1 MKENWDY
8 TWQEVMMK
16 KNRIIYTLL
25 AMLLGMVIGSIVLI
39 LSGTNPI
46 EAYKV
51 IFVGA
56 FGKPKYISWTVVKA
70 VPLILTG
77 LSVAFAFNTG
87 LFNIGAEG
95 QYIVGSI
102 GALLAGLLLDLPPII
117 HGIVALVCGLFCGF
131 IWGGLVG
138 FFKAKFQVNEVISS
152 IMMNWIAFYLSN
164 YLLSFP
170 LIRSIES
177 DNSYPIKAS
186 ASIRILGAWKRS
198 GAGKEF
204 LKQNK
209 FLRDILNPPV
219 NWGLIIAIIAAII
232 IWYILKKTTLGYEL
246 RAVGFNRKAAEYG
259 GIDINKAIVKSMGIA
274 GALAGLAG
282 AITVLGVSGNIG
294 MMAAQ
299 EGYGFD
305 GMAVSLIAGNAP
317 LGTIP
322 AALLYA
328 GLSYGGGKL
337 TTIGTYSE
345 VINIIVGIMILFIAM
360 PKLLDT
366 IKFFFTKWSGE
377 NKNKKMNTNSI
388 KKNKTDKVGGKK

>member
-1 MKENWDY
+1 MKRNRFLY
-8 TWQEVMMK
+8 TVLAIVLG
-16 KNRIIYTLL
+16 II
-25 AMLLGMVIGSIVLI
+25 IGSIILI
-39 LSGTNPI
+39 VSGTNPI

-51 IFVGA
+51 IFFGA
-56 FGKPKYISWTVVKA
+56 FGKPKYISWTIVKA

-102 GALLAGLLLDLPPII
+102 GALVVGLLLDLPPVL
-117 HGIVALVCGLFCGF
+117 HGLVALLAGALCGY
-131 IWGGLVG
+131 IWGALVG
-138 FFKAKFQVNEVISS
+138 ILKAKFQVNEVISS

-170 LIRSIES
+170 LLRNIES
-177 DNSYPIKAS
+177 DNSYPIKKS
-186 ASIRILGAWKRS
+186 ASIRILGSWKAS
-198 GAGKEF
+198 EAGKAV
-204 LKQNK
+204 LANNK

-219 NWGLIIAIIAAII
+219 NFGIIIAIVAAIV

-246 RAVGFNRKAAEYG
+246 RAVGFNQKAAEYG
-259 GIDINKAIVKSMGIA
+259 GISINKSIVTSMGIA
-274 GALAGLAG
+274 GILAGLAG

-294 MMAAQ
+294 IMAGQ

-305 GMAVSLIAGNAP
+305 GMAVALIAGNNP

-328 GLSYGGGKL
+328 GLTYGGGKL

-345 VINIIVGIMILFIAM
+345 VVNIIVGIMILFIAM
-360 PKLLDT
+360 PKLLDM
-366 IKFFFTKWSGE
+366 IRFFFTKWTKKDSNTSGG
-377 NKNKKMNTNSI
+377 NKKN
-388 KKNKTDKVGGKK
+388 VEGGANE

>member
-1 MKENWDY
+1 MKRNRFLY
-8 TWQEVMMK
+8 TVLA
-16 KNRIIYTLL
+16 II
-25 AMLLGMVIGSIVLI
+25 LGILIGSII
-39 LSGTNPI
+39 LLVSGTNPI

-51 IFVGA
+51 IFFGA
-56 FGKPKYISWTVVKA
+56 FGKPKYIFWTIVKA

-102 GALLAGLLLDLPPII
+102 GALVVGLLVDLPPVL
-117 HGIVALVCGLFCGF
+117 HGLVALLAGALCGY
-131 IWGGLVG
+131 IWGAIVG
-138 FFKAKFQVNEVISS
+138 ILKAKFEVNEVISS
-152 IMMNWIAFYLSN
+152 IMMNWIGFYLSN

-170 LIRSIES
+170 ILRNIES
-177 DNSYPIKAS
+177 DNSYSIKNT
-186 ASIRILGAWKRS
+186 ASIKILGAWKTS
-198 GAGKEF
+198 EAGRAV
-204 LKQNK
+204 LANNK

-219 NWGLIIAIIAAII
+219 NFGIIIAIVAALV

-246 RAVGFNRKAAEYG
+246 RAVGFNQKAAEYG
-259 GIDINKAIVKSMGIA
+259 GISINKSIVTSMGIA
-274 GALAGLAG
+274 GILAGLAG

-294 MMAAQ
+294 IMAGQ

-305 GMAVSLIAGNAP
+305 GMAVALIAGNNP

-328 GLSYGGGKL
+328 GLTYGGGKL

-345 VINIIVGIMILFIAM
+345 VVKIIVGIMILFIAM
-360 PKLLDT
+360 PKLLDM
-366 IKFFFTKWSGE
+366 IRFFSNKWS
-377 NKNKKMNTNSI
+377 KKDP
-388 KKNKTDKVGGKK
+388 DKVNKGGANE

>member
-1 MKENWDY
+1 MKRNRFLY
-8 TWQEVMMK
+8 TVLAIVLG
-16 KNRIIYTLL
+16 II
-25 AMLLGMVIGSIVLI
+25 IGSIILI
-39 LSGTNPI
+39 VSGTNPI

-51 IFVGA
+51 IFFGA
-56 FGKPKYISWTVVKA
+56 FGKPKYISWTIVKA

-102 GALLAGLLLDLPPII
+102 GALVVGLLLDLPPVL
-117 HGIVALVCGLFCGF
+117 HGLVALLAGALCGY
-131 IWGGLVG
+131 IWGALVG
-138 FFKAKFQVNEVISS
+138 ILKAKFQVNEVISS

-170 LIRSIES
+170 LLRNIES
-177 DNSYPIKAS
+177 DNSYPIKKS
-186 ASIRILGAWKRS
+186 ASIKILSSWKAS
-198 GAGKEF
+198 EAGKAV
-204 LKQNK
+204 LANNK

-219 NWGLIIAIIAAII
+219 NFGIIIAIVAAIV

-246 RAVGFNRKAAEYG
+246 RAVGFNQKAAEYG
-259 GIDINKAIVKSMGIA
+259 GISINKSIVTSMGIA
-274 GALAGLAG
+274 GILAGLAG

-294 MMAAQ
+294 IMAGQ

-305 GMAVSLIAGNAP
+305 GMAVALIAGNNP

-328 GLSYGGGKL
+328 GLTYGGGKL

-345 VINIIVGIMILFIAM
+345 VVNIIVGIMILFIAM
-360 PKLLDT
+360 PKLLDM
-366 IKFFFTKWSGE
+366 IRFFFTKWSKKDSNTSGG
-377 NKNKKMNTNSI
+377 NKKNLE
-388 KKNKTDKVGGKK
+388 GGANE

>member
-1 MKENWDY
+1 MKRNRFLY
-8 TWQEVMMK
+8 TVLAIVLG
-16 KNRIIYTLL
+16 II
-25 AMLLGMVIGSIVLI
+25 IGSIILI
-39 LSGTNPI
+39 VSGTNPI

-51 IFVGA
+51 IFFGA
-56 FGKPKYISWTVVKA
+56 FGKPKYISWTIVKA

-102 GALLAGLLLDLPPII
+102 GALVVGLLLDLPPVL
-117 HGIVALVCGLFCGF
+117 HGIVALLAGALCGY
-131 IWGGLVG
+131 IWGALVG
-138 FFKAKFQVNEVISS
+138 ILKAKFQVNEVISS

-170 LIRSIES
+170 LLRNIES
-177 DNSYPIKAS
+177 DNSYPIKKS
-186 ASIRILGAWKRS
+186 ASIKILGSWKAS
-198 GAGKEF
+198 EAGKAV
-204 LKQNK
+204 LANNK

-219 NWGLIIAIIAAII
+219 NFGIIIAIIAAIV

-246 RAVGFNRKAAEYG
+246 RAVGFNQKAAEYG
-259 GIDINKAIVKSMGIA
+259 GISINKSIVTSMGIA
-274 GALAGLAG
+274 GILAGLAG

-294 MMAAQ
+294 IMAGQ

-305 GMAVSLIAGNAP
+305 GMAVALIAGNNP

-328 GLSYGGGKL
+328 GLTYGGGKL

-345 VINIIVGIMILFIAM
+345 VVNIIVGIMILFIAM
-360 PKLLDT
+360 PKLLDM
-366 IKFFFTKWSGE
+366 IRFFFTKWTKKDSNTSGR
-377 NKNKKMNTNSI
+377 NKKN
-388 KKNKTDKVGGKK
+388 VEGGANE

>member
-1 MKENWDY
+1 MKRNRFLY
-8 TWQEVMMK
+8 T
-16 KNRIIYTLL
+16 IL
-25 AMLLGMVIGSIVLI
+25 AIVLGILIGSIILL
-39 LSGTNPI
+39 LSGTNPV

-51 IFVGA
+51 IFLGA
-56 FGKPKYISWTVVKA
+56 FGKPKYISWTIVKA

-102 GALLAGLLLDLPPII
+102 GALVVGLLLDLPPVI
-117 HGIVALVCGLFCGF
+117 HGLVALLVGALCGY
-131 IWGGLVG
+131 IWGALVG
-138 FFKAKFQVNEVISS
+138 LLKAKFEVNEVISS

-170 LIRSIES
+170 LLRNIES
-177 DNSYPIKAS
+177 DNSYPIKKS
-186 ASIRILGAWKRS
+186 ASIKILGSWKAS
-198 GAGKEF
+198 EAGKAV
-204 LKQNK
+204 LANNK

-219 NWGLIIAIIAAII
+219 NFGIIIAIVAAIV

-246 RAVGFNRKAAEYG
+246 RAVGFNQKAAEYG
-259 GIDINKAIVKSMGIA
+259 GISINKSIVTSMGIA
-274 GALAGLAG
+274 GILAGLAG

-294 MMAAQ
+294 IMAGQ

-305 GMAVSLIAGNAP
+305 GMAVALIAGNNP

-328 GLSYGGGKL
+328 GLTYGGGKL

-345 VINIIVGIMILFIAM
+345 VVKIIVGIMILFIAM
-360 PKLLDT
+360 PKLLDM
-366 IKFFFTKWSGE
+366 IRFFSGKRLKKDSKDG
-377 NKNKKMNTNSI
+377 NK
-388 KKNKTDKVGGKK
+388 GGANE

>member
-1 MKENWDY
+1 MKRNRFLY
-8 TWQEVMMK
+8 TVLA
-16 KNRIIYTLL
+16 II
-25 AMLLGMVIGSIVLI
+25 LGILIGSII
-39 LSGTNPI
+39 LLVSGTNPI

-51 IFVGA
+51 IFFGA
-56 FGKPKYISWTVVKA
+56 FGKPKYISWTLVKA

-102 GALLAGLLLDLPPII
+102 GALVVGLLVDLPPVL
-117 HGIVALVCGLFCGF
+117 HGLVALLAGALCGYV
-131 IWGGLVG
+131 WGAIVG
-138 FFKAKFQVNEVISS
+138 ILKAKFEVNEVISS
-152 IMMNWIAFYLSN
+152 IMMNWIGFYLSN

-170 LIRSIES
+170 ILRNIES
-177 DNSYPIKAS
+177 DNSYSIKNT
-186 ASIRILGAWKRS
+186 ASIKILGAWKTS
-198 GAGKEF
+198 EAGRAV
-204 LKQNK
+204 LANNK

-219 NWGLIIAIIAAII
+219 NFGIIIAIIAALV

-246 RAVGFNRKAAEYG
+246 RAVGFNDKAAEYG
-259 GIDINKAIVKSMGIA
+259 GISINKSIVTSMGIA
-274 GALAGLAG
+274 GILAGLAG

-294 MMAAQ
+294 IMAGQ

-305 GMAVSLIAGNAP
+305 GMAVALIAGNNP

-328 GLSYGGGKL
+328 GLTYGGGKL

-345 VINIIVGIMILFIAM
+345 VVKIIVGIMILFIAM
-360 PKLLDT
+360 PKLLDM
-366 IKFFFTKWSGE
+366 IRFFSNKWS
-377 NKNKKMNTNSI
+377 KKDP
-388 KKNKTDKVGGKK
+388 DKVNKGGANE

>member
-1 MKENWDY
+1 MKRNRFLY
-8 TWQEVMMK
+8 TV
-16 KNRIIYTLL
+16 L
-25 AMLLGMVIGSIVLI
+25 AIVLGIVIGSIILI
-39 LSGTNPI
+39 VSGTNPI

-51 IFVGA
+51 IFFGA
-56 FGKPKYISWTVVKA
+56 FGKPKYISWTIVKA

-102 GALLAGLLLDLPPII
+102 GALVVGLLLDLPPVL
-117 HGIVALVCGLFCGF
+117 HGLVALLAGALCGY
-131 IWGGLVG
+131 IWGALVG
-138 FFKAKFQVNEVISS
+138 ILKAKFQVNEVISS

-170 LIRSIES
+170 LLRNIES
-177 DNSYPIKAS
+177 DNSYPIKKS
-186 ASIRILGAWKRS
+186 ASIKILGSWKAS
-198 GAGKEF
+198 EAGKAV
-204 LKQNK
+204 LANNK

-219 NWGLIIAIIAAII
+219 NFGIIIAIIAAIV

-246 RAVGFNRKAAEYG
+246 RAVGFNQKAAEYG
-259 GIDINKAIVKSMGIA
+259 GISINKSIVTSMGIA
-274 GALAGLAG
+274 GILAGLAG

-294 MMAAQ
+294 IMAGQ

-305 GMAVSLIAGNAP
+305 GMAVALIAGNNP

-328 GLSYGGGKL
+328 GLIYGGGKL

-345 VINIIVGIMILFIAM
+345 VVNIIVGIMILFIAM
-360 PKLLDT
+360 PKLLDM
-366 IKFFFTKWSGE
+366 IRFFFTKWTKKDSNTSGG
-377 NKNKKMNTNSI
+377 NKKN
-388 KKNKTDKVGGKK
+388 VEGGANE

>member
-1 MKENWDY
+1 MKRNRFLY
-8 TWQEVMMK
+8 TVLAIVLG
-16 KNRIIYTLL
+16 II
-25 AMLLGMVIGSIVLI
+25 IGSIILI
-39 LSGTNPI
+39 VSGTNPI

-51 IFVGA
+51 IFFGA
-56 FGKPKYISWTVVKA
+56 FGKPKYISWTIVKA

-102 GALLAGLLLDLPPII
+102 GALVVGLLLDLPPVL
-117 HGIVALVCGLFCGF
+117 HGLVALLAGALCGY
-131 IWGGLVG
+131 IWGALVG
-138 FFKAKFQVNEVISS
+138 ILKAKFQVNEVISS

-170 LIRSIES
+170 LLRNIES
-177 DNSYPIKAS
+177 DNSYPIKKS
-186 ASIRILGAWKRS
+186 ASIKILGSWKAS
-198 GAGKEF
+198 EAGKAV
-204 LKQNK
+204 LANNK

-219 NWGLIIAIIAAII
+219 NFGIIIAIIAAIV

-246 RAVGFNRKAAEYG
+246 RAVGYNQKAAEYG
-259 GIDINKAIVKSMGIA
+259 GISINKSIVTSMGIA
-274 GALAGLAG
+274 GILAGLAG

-294 MMAAQ
+294 IMAGQ

-305 GMAVSLIAGNAP
+305 GMAVALIAGNNP

-328 GLSYGGGKL
+328 GLTYGGGKL

-345 VINIIVGIMILFIAM
+345 VVNIIVGIMILFIAM
-360 PKLLDT
+360 PKLLDM
-366 IKFFFTKWSGE
+366 IRFFFTKWTKKDSNTSGG
-377 NKNKKMNTNSI
+377 NKKN
-388 KKNKTDKVGGKK
+388 VEGGANE

>member
-1 MKENWDY
+1 MKRHRFLY
-8 TWQEVMMK
+8 TVLA
-16 KNRIIYTLL
+16 II
-25 AMLLGMVIGSIVLI
+25 LGIIIGSIILI
-39 LSGTNPI
+39 VSGTNPI

-51 IFVGA
+51 IFFGA
-56 FGKPKYISWTVVKA
+56 FGKPKYISWTIVKA

-102 GALLAGLLLDLPPII
+102 GALVVGLLVDLPPVL
-117 HGIVALVCGLFCGF
+117 HGLVALLAGALCGY
-131 IWGGLVG
+131 IWGALVG
-138 FFKAKFQVNEVISS
+138 ILKAKFEVNEVISS

-170 LIRSIES
+170 LLRNIES
-177 DNSYPIKAS
+177 DNSYPIKKS
-186 ASIRILGAWKRS
+186 ASIKILGSWKAS
-198 GAGKEF
+198 EAGKAV
-204 LKQNK
+204 LANNK

-219 NWGLIIAIIAAII
+219 NFGIIIAIVAAIV

-246 RAVGFNRKAAEYG
+246 RAVGFNQKAAEYG
-259 GIDINKAIVKSMGIA
+259 GISINKSIVTSMGIA
-274 GALAGLAG
+274 GILAGLAG

-294 MMAAQ
+294 IMAGQ

-305 GMAVSLIAGNAP
+305 GMAVALIAGNNP

-328 GLSYGGGKL
+328 GLTYGGGKL

-345 VINIIVGIMILFIAM
+345 VVKIIVGIMILFIAM
-360 PKLLDT
+360 PKLLDM
-366 IKFFFTKWSGE
+366 IRFFSGKWFKKDSKDV
-377 NKNKKMNTNSI
+377 NK
-388 KKNKTDKVGGKK
+388 GGANE

>member
-1 MKENWDY
+1 MKRNRFLY
-8 TWQEVMMK
+8 TVLAIVLG
-16 KNRIIYTLL
+16 II
-25 AMLLGMVIGSIVLI
+25 IGSIILI
-39 LSGTNPI
+39 VSGTNPI

-51 IFVGA
+51 IFFGA
-56 FGKPKYISWTVVKA
+56 FGKPKYISWTIVKA

-102 GALLAGLLLDLPPII
+102 GALVVGLLLDLPPVL
-117 HGIVALVCGLFCGF
+117 HGLVALLAGALCGY
-131 IWGGLVG
+131 IWGALVG
-138 FFKAKFQVNEVISS
+138 ILKAKFQVNEVISS

-170 LIRSIES
+170 LLRNIES
-177 DNSYPIKAS
+177 DNSYPIKKS
-186 ASIRILGAWKRS
+186 ASIKILGSWKAS
-198 GAGKEF
+198 EAGKAV
-204 LKQNK
+204 LANNK

-219 NWGLIIAIIAAII
+219 NFGIIIAIIAAIV

-246 RAVGFNRKAAEYG
+246 RAVGFNQKAAEYG
-259 GIDINKAIVKSMGIA
+259 GISINKSIVTSMGIA
-274 GALAGLAG
+274 GILAGLAG

-294 MMAAQ
+294 IMAGQ

-305 GMAVSLIAGNAP
+305 GMAVALIAGNNP

-328 GLSYGGGKL
+328 GLTYGGGKL

-345 VINIIVGIMILFIAM
+345 VVNIIVGIMILFIAM
-360 PKLLDT
+360 PKLLDM
-366 IKFFFTKWSGE
+366 IRFFFTKWTKKDSNTSGG
-377 NKNKKMNTNSI
+377 NKKN
-388 KKNKTDKVGGKK
+388 VEGGAHE

>member
-1 MKENWDY
+1 MKRNRFLY
-8 TWQEVMMK
+8 TVLA
-16 KNRIIYTLL
+16 II
-25 AMLLGMVIGSIVLI
+25 LGILIGSII
-39 LSGTNPI
+39 LLVSGTNPI

-51 IFVGA
+51 IFFGA
-56 FGKPKYISWTVVKA
+56 FGKPKYISWTIVKA

-102 GALLAGLLLDLPPII
+102 GALVVGLLVDLPPVL
-117 HGIVALVCGLFCGF
+117 HGLVALLAGALCGY
-131 IWGGLVG
+131 IWGAIVG
-138 FFKAKFQVNEVISS
+138 ILKAKFEVNEVISS
-152 IMMNWIAFYLSN
+152 IMMNWIGFYLSN

-170 LIRSIES
+170 ILRNIES
-177 DNSYPIKAS
+177 DNSYSIKNT
-186 ASIRILGAWKRS
+186 ASIKILGAWKTS
-198 GAGKEF
+198 EAGRAV
-204 LKQNK
+204 LANNK

-219 NWGLIIAIIAAII
+219 NFGIIIAIIAALV

-246 RAVGFNRKAAEYG
+246 RAVGFNQKAAEYG
-259 GIDINKAIVKSMGIA
+259 GISINKSIVTSMGIA
-274 GALAGLAG
+274 GILAGLAG

-294 MMAAQ
+294 IMAGQ

-305 GMAVSLIAGNAP
+305 GMAVALIAGNNP

-328 GLSYGGGKL
+328 GLTYGGGKL

-345 VINIIVGIMILFIAM
+345 VVKIIVGIMILFIAM
-360 PKLLDT
+360 PKLLDM
-366 IKFFFTKWSGE
+366 IRFFSNKWS
-377 NKNKKMNTNSI
+377 KKDP
-388 KKNKTDKVGGKK
+388 DKVNKGGANE

>member
-1 MKENWDY
+1 MKRNRFLY
-8 TWQEVMMK
+8 TV
-16 KNRIIYTLL
+16 L
-25 AMLLGMVIGSIVLI
+25 AIVLGIVIGSIILI
-39 LSGTNPI
+39 VSGTNPI

-51 IFVGA
+51 IFFGA
-56 FGKPKYISWTVVKA
+56 FGKPKYISWTIVKA

-102 GALLAGLLLDLPPII
+102 GALVVGLLLDLPPVL
-117 HGIVALVCGLFCGF
+117 HGLVALLAGALCGY
-131 IWGGLVG
+131 IWGALVG
-138 FFKAKFQVNEVISS
+138 ILKAKFQVNEVISS

-170 LIRSIES
+170 LLRNIES
-177 DNSYPIKAS
+177 DNSYPIKKS
-186 ASIRILGAWKRS
+186 ASIKILGSWKAS
-198 GAGKEF
+198 EAGKAV
-204 LKQNK
+204 LANNK

-219 NWGLIIAIIAAII
+219 NFGIIIAIIAAIV

-246 RAVGFNRKAAEYG
+246 RAVGFNQKAAEYG
-259 GIDINKAIVKSMGIA
+259 GISINKSIVTSMGIA
-274 GALAGLAG
+274 GILAGLAG

-294 MMAAQ
+294 IMAGQ

-305 GMAVSLIAGNAP
+305 GMAVALIAGNNP

-328 GLSYGGGKL
+328 GLTYGGGKL

-345 VINIIVGIMILFIAM
+345 VVNIIVGIMILFIAM
-360 PKLLDT
+360 PKLLDM
-366 IKFFFTKWSGE
+366 IRFFFTKWTKKDSNTSGG
-377 NKNKKMNTNSI
+377 NKKNLE
-388 KKNKTDKVGGKK
+388 GGANE

>member
-1 MKENWDY
+1 MKRNRFLY
-8 TWQEVMMK
+8 TVLA
-16 KNRIIYTLL
+16 II
-25 AMLLGMVIGSIVLI
+25 LGILIGSII
-39 LSGTNPI
+39 LLVSGTNPI

-51 IFVGA
+51 IFFGA
-56 FGKPKYISWTVVKA
+56 FGKPKYISWTIVKA

-102 GALLAGLLLDLPPII
+102 GALVVGLLVDLPPVL
-117 HGIVALVCGLFCGF
+117 HGLVALLAGALCGY
-131 IWGGLVG
+131 IWGAIVG
-138 FFKAKFQVNEVISS
+138 ILKAKFEVNEVISS

-170 LIRSIES
+170 ILRNIES
-177 DNSYPIKAS
+177 DNSYSIKNT
-186 ASIRILGAWKRS
+186 ASIKILGAWKTS
-198 GAGKEF
+198 EAGRAV
-204 LKQNK
+204 LANNK

-219 NWGLIIAIIAAII
+219 NFGIIIAIVAALV

-246 RAVGFNRKAAEYG
+246 RAVGFNQKAAEYG
-259 GIDINKAIVKSMGIA
+259 GISINKSIVTSMGIA
-274 GALAGLAG
+274 GILAGLAG

-294 MMAAQ
+294 IMAGQ

-305 GMAVSLIAGNAP
+305 GMAVALIAGNNP

-328 GLSYGGGKL
+328 GLTYGGGKL

-345 VINIIVGIMILFIAM
+345 VVKIIVGIMILFIAM
-360 PKLLDT
+360 PKLLDM
-366 IKFFFTKWSGE
+366 IRFFSNKWS
-377 NKNKKMNTNSI
+377 KKDP
-388 KKNKTDKVGGKK
+388 DKVNKGGANE

>member
-1 MKENWDY
+1 MKRNRFLY
-8 TWQEVMMK
+8 TVLAIVLG
-16 KNRIIYTLL
+16 II
-25 AMLLGMVIGSIVLI
+25 IGSIILI
-39 LSGTNPI
+39 VSGTNPI

-51 IFVGA
+51 IFFGA
-56 FGKPKYISWTVVKA
+56 FGKPKYISWTIVKA

-102 GALLAGLLLDLPPII
+102 GALVVGLLLDLPPVL
-117 HGIVALVCGLFCGF
+117 HGLVALLAGALCGY
-131 IWGGLVG
+131 IWGALVG
-138 FFKAKFQVNEVISS
+138 ILKAKFQVNEVISS

-170 LIRSIES
+170 LLRNIES
-177 DNSYPIKAS
+177 DNSYPIKKS
-186 ASIRILGAWKRS
+186 ASIKILGSWKAS
-198 GAGKEF
+198 EAGKAV
-204 LKQNK
+204 LANNK

-219 NWGLIIAIIAAII
+219 NFGIIIAIIAAIV

-246 RAVGFNRKAAEYG
+246 RAVGFNQKAAEYG
-259 GIDINKAIVKSMGIA
+259 GISINKSIVTSMGIA
-274 GALAGLAG
+274 GILAGLAG

-294 MMAAQ
+294 IMAGQ

-305 GMAVSLIAGNAP
+305 GMAVALIAGNNP

-328 GLSYGGGKL
+328 GLTYGGGKL

-345 VINIIVGIMILFIAM
+345 VVNIIVGIMILFIAM
-360 PKLLDT
+360 PKLLDM
-366 IKFFFTKWSGE
+366 IRFFFTKWTKKDSKTSGG
-377 NKNKKMNTNSI
+377 NKKN
-388 KKNKTDKVGGKK
+388 VEGGANE

>member
-1 MKENWDY
+1 MKRNRFLY
-8 TWQEVMMK
+8 TVLAIVLG
-16 KNRIIYTLL
+16 II
-25 AMLLGMVIGSIVLI
+25 IGSIILI
-39 LSGTNPI
+39 VSGTNPI

-51 IFVGA
+51 IFFGA
-56 FGKPKYISWTVVKA
+56 FGKPKYISWTIVKA

-102 GALLAGLLLDLPPII
+102 GALVVGLLLDLPPVL
-117 HGIVALVCGLFCGF
+117 HGLVALLAGALCGY
-131 IWGGLVG
+131 IWGALVG
-138 FFKAKFQVNEVISS
+138 ILKAKFQVNEVISS

-170 LIRSIES
+170 LLRNIES
-177 DNSYPIKAS
+177 DNSYPIKKS
-186 ASIRILGAWKRS
+186 ASIKILGSWKAS
-198 GAGKEF
+198 EAGKAV
-204 LKQNK
+204 LANNK

-219 NWGLIIAIIAAII
+219 NFGIIIAIIAAIV

-246 RAVGFNRKAAEYG
+246 RAVGFNQKAAEYG
-259 GIDINKAIVKSMGIA
+259 GISINKSIVTSMGIA
-274 GALAGLAG
+274 GILAGLAG

-294 MMAAQ
+294 IMAGQ

-305 GMAVSLIAGNAP
+305 GMAVALIAGNNP

-328 GLSYGGGKL
+328 GLTYGGGKL

-345 VINIIVGIMILFIAM
+345 VVNIIVGIMILFIAM
-360 PKLLDT
+360 PKLLDM
-366 IKFFFTKWSGE
+366 IRFFFTKWTKKDSNTSGG
-377 NKNKKMNTNSI
+377 NKKN
-388 KKNKTDKVGGKK
+388 VEGGANE

>member
-1 MKENWDY
+1 MKRNRFLY
-8 TWQEVMMK
+8 TVLAIVLG
-16 KNRIIYTLL
+16 II
-25 AMLLGMVIGSIVLI
+25 IGSIILI
-39 LSGTNPI
+39 VSGTNPI

-51 IFVGA
+51 IFFGA
-56 FGKPKYISWTVVKA
+56 FGKPKYISWTIVKA

-102 GALLAGLLLDLPPII
+102 GALVVGLLLDLPPVL
-117 HGIVALVCGLFCGF
+117 HGLVALLAGALCGY
-131 IWGGLVG
+131 IWGALVG
-138 FFKAKFQVNEVISS
+138 ILKAKFEVNEVISS

-170 LIRSIES
+170 LIRNIES
-177 DNSYPIKAS
+177 DNSYPIKKS
-186 ASIRILGAWKRS
+186 ASIKILGSWKAS
-198 GAGKEF
+198 EAGKAV
-204 LKQNK
+204 LANNK

-219 NWGLIIAIIAAII
+219 NFGIIIAIIAAIV

-246 RAVGFNRKAAEYG
+246 RAVGFNQKAAEYG
-259 GIDINKAIVKSMGIA
+259 GISINKSIVTSMGIA
-274 GALAGLAG
+274 GILAGLAG

-294 MMAAQ
+294 IMAGQ

-305 GMAVSLIAGNAP
+305 GMAVALIAGNNP

-328 GLSYGGGKL
+328 GLTYGGGKL

-345 VINIIVGIMILFIAM
+345 VVNIIVGIMILFIAM
-360 PKLLDT
+360 PKLLDM
-366 IKFFFTKWSGE
+366 IRFFFTKWTKKDSKASGG
-377 NKNKKMNTNSI
+377 NKKNLE
-388 KKNKTDKVGGKK
+388 GGANE

>member
-1 MKENWDY
+1 MKRNRFLY
-8 TWQEVMMK
+8 TMLA
-16 KNRIIYTLL
+16 II
-25 AMLLGMVIGSIVLI
+25 LGIIIGSIILLI
-39 LSGTNPI
+39 SGTSPM

-56 FGKPKYISWTVVKA
+56 FGKPKYISWTIVKS

-102 GALLAGLLLDLPPII
+102 GALVVGLLLDLPPVI
-117 HGIVALVCGLFCGF
+117 HGIVALLAGALCGY
-131 IWGGLVG
+131 IWGALVG
-138 FFKAKFQVNEVISS
+138 ILKAKFDVNEVISS
-152 IMMNWIAFYLSN
+152 IMMNWIAFYFSN

-170 LIRSIES
+170 LIRNIES
-177 DNSYPIKAS
+177 DNSYSIKES
-186 ASIRILGAWKRS
+186 ASIKIAGAWKTSKS
-198 GAGKEF
+198 GRAY
-204 LKQNK
+204 LAQNK

-219 NWGLIIAIIAAII
+219 NFGTIIAAIV

-246 RAVGFNRKAAEYG
+246 RAVGFNEKAAEYG
-259 GIDINKAIVKSMGIA
+259 GININKSIVKSMGIA
-274 GALAGLAG
+274 GILSGLAG

-305 GMAVSLIAGNAP
+305 GMAVALIAGNNP

-322 AALLYA
+322 AAILYA
-328 GLSYGGGKL
+328 GLTYGGGKL

-345 VINIIVGIMILFIAM
+345 IVNIIVGIMILFIAM
-360 PKLLDT
+360 PKLLDM
-366 IKFFFTKWSGE
+366 IRFFFKKWS
-377 NKNKKMNTNSI
+377 NKDS
-388 KKNKTDKVGGKK
+388 DKIRKGGANE

>member
-1 MKENWDY
+1 MKRNRFLY
-8 TWQEVMMK
+8 TVLAIVLG
-16 KNRIIYTLL
+16 II
-25 AMLLGMVIGSIVLI
+25 IGSIILI
-39 LSGTNPI
+39 VSGTNPI

-51 IFVGA
+51 IFFGA
-56 FGKPKYISWTVVKA
+56 FGKPKYISWTIVKA

-102 GALLAGLLLDLPPII
+102 GALVVGLLLDLPPVL
-117 HGIVALVCGLFCGF
+117 HGLVALLAGALCGY
-131 IWGGLVG
+131 IWGALVG
-138 FFKAKFQVNEVISS
+138 ILKAKFQVNEVISS

-170 LIRSIES
+170 LLRNIES
-177 DNSYPIKAS
+177 DNSYPIKKS
-186 ASIRILGAWKRS
+186 ASIKILGSWKAS
-198 GAGKEF
+198 EAGKAV
-204 LKQNK
+204 LANNK

-219 NWGLIIAIIAAII
+219 NFGIIIAIVAAIV

-246 RAVGFNRKAAEYG
+246 RAVGFNQKAAEYG
-259 GIDINKAIVKSMGIA
+259 GISINKSIVTSMGIA
-274 GALAGLAG
+274 GILAGLAG

-294 MMAAQ
+294 IMAGQ

-305 GMAVSLIAGNAP
+305 GMAVALIAGNNP

-328 GLSYGGGKL
+328 GLTYGGGKL

-345 VINIIVGIMILFIAM
+345 VVNIIVGIMILFIAM
-360 PKLLDT
+360 PKLLDM
-366 IKFFFTKWSGE
+366 IRFFFTKCTKKDSNTSGG
-377 NKNKKMNTNSI
+377 NKKN
-388 KKNKTDKVGGKK
+388 VEGGANE

>member
-1 MKENWDY
+1 MKRNRFLY
-8 TWQEVMMK
+8 TVLA
-16 KNRIIYTLL
+16 II
-25 AMLLGMVIGSIVLI
+25 LGILIGSII
-39 LSGTNPI
+39 LLVSGTNPI

-51 IFVGA
+51 IFFGA
-56 FGKPKYISWTVVKA
+56 FGKPKYISWTIVKA

-102 GALLAGLLLDLPPII
+102 GALVVGLLVDLPPVL
-117 HGIVALVCGLFCGF
+117 HGLVALLAGALCGY
-131 IWGGLVG
+131 IWGAIVG
-138 FFKAKFQVNEVISS
+138 ILKAKFEVNEVISS
-152 IMMNWIAFYLSN
+152 IMMNWIGFYLSN

-170 LIRSIES
+170 ILRNIES
-177 DNSYPIKAS
+177 DNSYSIKNT
-186 ASIRILGAWKRS
+186 ASIKILGAWKTS
-198 GAGKEF
+198 EAGRAV
-204 LKQNK
+204 LANNK

-219 NWGLIIAIIAAII
+219 NFGIIIAIVAALV

-246 RAVGFNRKAAEYG
+246 RAVGFNQKAAEYG
-259 GIDINKAIVKSMGIA
+259 GISINKSIVTSMGIA
-274 GALAGLAG
+274 GVLAGLAG

-294 MMAAQ
+294 IMAGQ

-305 GMAVSLIAGNAP
+305 GMAVALIAGNNP

-328 GLSYGGGKL
+328 GLTYGGGKL

-345 VINIIVGIMILFIAM
+345 VVKIIVGIMILFIAM
-360 PKLLDT
+360 PKLLDM
-366 IKFFFTKWSGE
+366 IRFFSNKWS
-377 NKNKKMNTNSI
+377 KKDP
-388 KKNKTDKVGGKK
+388 DKVNKGGANE

>member
-1 MKENWDY
+1 MKRNRFLY
-8 TWQEVMMK
+8 TVLA
-16 KNRIIYTLL
+16 II
-25 AMLLGMVIGSIVLI
+25 LGIIIGSIILI
-39 LSGTNPI
+39 VSGTNPI

-51 IFVGA
+51 IFFGA
-56 FGKPKYISWTVVKA
+56 FGKPKYISWTIVKA

-102 GALLAGLLLDLPPII
+102 GALVVGLLVDLPPVL
-117 HGIVALVCGLFCGF
+117 HGLVALLAGALCGY
-131 IWGGLVG
+131 IWGALVG
-138 FFKAKFQVNEVISS
+138 ILKAKFEVNEVISS

-170 LIRSIES
+170 LLRNIES
-177 DNSYPIKAS
+177 DNSYPIKKS
-186 ASIRILGAWKRS
+186 ASIKILGSWKAS
-198 GAGKEF
+198 EAGKAV
-204 LKQNK
+204 LANNK

-219 NWGLIIAIIAAII
+219 NFGIIIAIVAAIV

-246 RAVGFNRKAAEYG
+246 RAVGFNQKAAEYG
-259 GIDINKAIVKSMGIA
+259 GISINKSIVTSMGIA
-274 GALAGLAG
+274 GILAGLAG

-294 MMAAQ
+294 IMAGQ

-305 GMAVSLIAGNAP
+305 GMAVALIAGNNP

-328 GLSYGGGKL
+328 GLTYGGGKL

-345 VINIIVGIMILFIAM
+345 VVKIIVGIMILFIAM
-360 PKLLDT
+360 PKLLDM
-366 IKFFFTKWSGE
+366 IRFFSGKWFKKDSKDV
-377 NKNKKMNTNSI
+377 NK
-388 KKNKTDKVGGKK
+388 GGANE

>member
-1 MKENWDY
+1 MKRNRFLY
-8 TWQEVMMK
+8 TVLAIVLG
-16 KNRIIYTLL
+16 II
-25 AMLLGMVIGSIVLI
+25 IGSIILI
-39 LSGTNPI
+39 VSGTNPI

-51 IFVGA
+51 IFFGA
-56 FGKPKYISWTVVKA
+56 FGKPKYISWTIVKA

-102 GALLAGLLLDLPPII
+102 GALVVGLLLDLPPVL
-117 HGIVALVCGLFCGF
+117 HGLVALLAGALCGY
-131 IWGGLVG
+131 IWGALVG
-138 FFKAKFQVNEVISS
+138 ILKAKFQVNEVISS

-170 LIRSIES
+170 LLRNIES
-177 DNSYPIKAS
+177 DNSYPIKKS
-186 ASIRILGAWKRS
+186 ASIKILGSWKAS
-198 GAGKEF
+198 EAGKAV
-204 LKQNK
+204 LANNK

-219 NWGLIIAIIAAII
+219 NFGIIIAIIAAIV

-246 RAVGFNRKAAEYG
+246 RAVGFNQKAAEYG
-259 GIDINKAIVKSMGIA
+259 GISINKSIVTSMGIA
-274 GALAGLAG
+274 GILAGLAG

-294 MMAAQ
+294 IMAGQ

-305 GMAVSLIAGNAP
+305 GMAVALIAGNNP

-328 GLSYGGGKL
+328 GLTYGGGKL

-345 VINIIVGIMILFIAM
+345 VVNIIVGIMILFIAM
-360 PKLLDT
+360 PKLLDM
-366 IKFFFTKWSGE
+366 IRFFFTKWTKKDSNTSGG
-377 NKNKKMNTNSI
+377 NKKNI
-388 KKNKTDKVGGKK
+388 EGGANE